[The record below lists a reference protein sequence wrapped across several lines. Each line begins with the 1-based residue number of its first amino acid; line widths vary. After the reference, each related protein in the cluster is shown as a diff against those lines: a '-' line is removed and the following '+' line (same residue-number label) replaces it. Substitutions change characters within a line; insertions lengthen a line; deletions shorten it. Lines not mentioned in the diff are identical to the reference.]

1 MKKQPTRKMAPV
13 PPLPKKKIAHI
24 TRKPAAP
31 KWVAAAQMPDYLCEE
46 HPEFCA

>member
-1 MKKQPTRKMAPV
+1 MKKRPTQKTV
-13 PPLPKKKIAHI
+13 PAIPLQKKRFAHT

-31 KWVAAAQMPDYLCEE
+31 KWVAAAQMPDYLAEE